1 MARRR
6 KKSMNN
12 TSLLLFAFIC
22 IVIGYILN
30 DIISDSYALNSDN
43 ENIIPVSKID
53 NPDISSHY
61 IDVGQGDSIFIELPN
76 HECMLIDAGE
86 KDAGRIVVS
95 YIRQLGYDKIDYL
108 VGTHPHSDHIGGM
121 KEVVNNFDI
130 GTIYMPK
137 VTANTSTY
145 INLLKAI
152 ENKGLKIKTAK
163 AGVSIIDNE
172 DYKIDIIA
180 PNKDS
185 YDDLNNYSAVI
196 KLTYK
201 DISYLYMG
209 DAEKIV
215 EDEIKSDV
223 KADVIKVGHHGSSSS
238 SSLAF
243 IKKVNPSVAVIQV
256 GLGNSYGHPKEIIL
270 ERYQKLGTKVYRNDY
285 DGNIVVSTDGKDISV
300 AKEK

>member
-6 KKSMNN
+6 KKSMGG
-12 TSLLLFAFIC
+12 TSILVFALIC
-22 IVIGYILN
+22 ITIGYILN
-30 DIISDSYALNSDN
+30 DIINESYALNSNSDN
-43 ENIIPVSKID
+43 VIPVAKID
-53 NPDISSHY
+53 NPDINSHY
-61 IDVGQGDSIFIELPN
+61 IDVGQGDSIFVELPN

-86 KDAGRIVVS
+86 KEAGSKVVS
-95 YIRQLGYDKIDYL
+95 YIKQLGYEKIDYL

-121 KEVVNNFDI
+121 KEVVNSFDI

-163 AGVSIIDNE
+163 SGVNIVDSE
-172 DYKIDIIA
+172 DYKIEIIA
-180 PNKDS
+180 PNKDK

-209 DAEKIV
+209 DAEKLV

-223 KADVIKVGHHGSSSS
+223 KADVIKVGHHGSNSS

-256 GLGNSYGHPKEIIL
+256 GLGNSYGHPKETVL
-270 ERYQKLGTKVYRNDY
+270 ERYKKIGTKIYRNDY
-285 DGNIVVSTDGKDISV
+285 DGNIVVSTNGIDISV